1 MTRYII
7 LKNTQGQKTM
17 DDQGTG

>member
-7 LKNTQGQKTM
+7 LKNTEGQKTM